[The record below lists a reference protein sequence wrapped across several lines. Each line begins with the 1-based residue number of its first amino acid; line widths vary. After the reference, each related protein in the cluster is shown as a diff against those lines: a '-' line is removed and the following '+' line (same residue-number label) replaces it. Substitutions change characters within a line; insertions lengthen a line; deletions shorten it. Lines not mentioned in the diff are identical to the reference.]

1 MVRGLVDAVVELGG
15 RWQEGTNTTH
25 QLTLGL
31 QRIAG
36 HWVVEGGIVRDLN
49 APHNTGYLL
58 SVRLHF

>member
-1 MVRGLVDAVVELGG
+1 MSVVELGG
-15 RWQEGTNTTH
+15 RWREGAHTTH

-36 HWVVEGGIVRDLN
+36 RWVVESGVVRDLN